1 MSRLTKEQIER
12 LDNQVRLPTF
22 FGILVNREYIGIS
35 FHRMDTCCKDIL
47 MASMKVAILQLF
59 QKCGQL
65 PDFDFQEM
73 YVSLMTPFFQNKR
86 ELQDEIIFLCHPGC
100 HQNLS
105 NNSVKELTELILDF
119 ARYIGLE
126 LFYTC
131 VKELCLCTKKP
142 ISHFTYT
149 YFILNKE
156 NYINFIKCLY
166 KKDHGD
172 FDGKTLM
179 EYLNPDLIKYHYEHN
194 L

>member
-1 MSRLTKEQIER
+1 MSGLTEEQR
-12 LDNQVRLPTF
+12 KKLDYQIRPPTV
-22 FGILVNREYIGIS
+22 FGILVNKEYIGIS

-65 PDFDFQEM
+65 PDFDFQEI
-73 YVSLMTPFFQNKR
+73 YVSLMTPFFQNIH
-86 ELQDEIIFLCHPGC
+86 ELQDEISHIFMSSSF
-100 HQNLS
+100 QNLS
-105 NNSVKELTELILDF
+105 NNSIEELMELILDF

-131 VKELCLCTKKP
+131 VKELCLYTKKP

-166 KKDHGD
+166 KENHGD
-172 FDGKTLM
+172 FDGKILM
-179 EYLNPDLIKYHYEHN
+179 EQLNPDLIKYHYEHN